1 MDNKYLTKAVKNAS
15 NGNRARTLYGFKNSA
30 LGMSQQEI
38 KDAWKQAS
46 IDTKTNR

>member
-1 MDNKYLTKAVKNAS
+1 MLVMVIEKA
-15 NGNRARTLYGFKNSA
+15 GNRARTLYGFKNSA
-30 LGMSQQEI
+30 LDMSQQEI